1 MDNTIEL
8 RMKAAHKSFL
18 NGLISIESLA
28 VFLAILYLL
37 LAVKQNIFCWLAAI
51 LSATLYFSVMYSAG
65 LYMEAYLQIFY
76 VGMAVYGWS
85 QWNSAE
91 KPLLVRS
98 WSKTNHLKAIGLI
111 LFLTLLSGYL
121 LETYTEAALPFFDAL
136 TTWGAVVA
144 TYMVAK
150 KLNISVDTGKGY
162 RALAN
167 ISEDGGQEVPHL
179 HFHLFGHSI
188 LNNFSHVAVLSF
200 AERMHRRCHLL
211 SGLLGFGIS
220 IIQLLC
226 QCHCWVLVINRLHW
240 FPQANY
246 DRYSPL
252 LLYSCIVYIDGS
264 TIYSTTQA
272 HSVTN
277 AGSCAGSLPCVL
289 ATRSSIKLGRFA

>member
-1 MDNTIEL
+1 M
-8 RMKAAHKSFL
+8 
-18 NGLISIESLA
+18 ISIESLA

-85 QWNSAE
+85 QWNSTE

-150 KLNISVDTGKGY
+150 KLIENWIYWFVIDLISV
-162 RALAN
+162 
-167 ISEDGGQEVPHL
+167 
-179 HFHLFGHSI
+179 FLF
-188 LNNFSHVAVLSF
+188 LTRDLYLTA
-200 AERMHRRCHLL
+200 
-211 SGLLGFGIS
+211 GLF
-220 IIQLLC
+220 
-226 QCHCWVLVINRLHW
+226 
-240 FPQANY
+240 
-246 DRYSPL
+246 
-252 LLYSCIVYIDGS
+252 IVYLIIIVFGYKTWKKSMIENKNGAADS
-264 TIYSTTQA
+264 NQQ
-272 HSVTN
+272 
-277 AGSCAGSLPCVL
+277 L
-289 ATRSSIKLGRFA
+289 R